1 MANSVS
7 LRNTNGWSSNSALKK
22 PLVKLLFPPAI
33 LCPCTA
39 LSPTNLLATTE
50 PIHPFFRPQKNC
62 KDLPTI
68 PLTQDTCHDYYIVI
82 LDATYIY
89 IYIYMRTVNMCINVK
104 INIRHMI
111 LHDIPMSLLQRDKN
125 VQDFLW
131 RNIQHMVLSGKP
143 SINKYTK
150 WFSSVNG

>member
-1 MANSVS
+1 
-7 LRNTNGWSSNSALKK
+7 
-22 PLVKLLFPPAI
+22 
-33 LCPCTA
+33 
-39 LSPTNLLATTE
+39 
-50 PIHPFFRPQKNC
+50 
-62 KDLPTI
+62 
-68 PLTQDTCHDYYIVI
+68 
-82 LDATYIY
+82 
-89 IYIYMRTVNMCINVK
+89 MRTVNMCINVK

-150 WFSSVNG
+150 WFSSVND

>member
-1 MANSVS
+1 
-7 LRNTNGWSSNSALKK
+7 
-22 PLVKLLFPPAI
+22 
-33 LCPCTA
+33 
-39 LSPTNLLATTE
+39 
-50 PIHPFFRPQKNC
+50 
-62 KDLPTI
+62 
-68 PLTQDTCHDYYIVI
+68 
-82 LDATYIY
+82 
-89 IYIYMRTVNMCINVK
+89 MRTVNMCINVK

-150 WFSSVNG
+150 WFSSVNGLIWPTEANTVPKDVIPSGELTCPTWGKNHLER